1 MTKECLSRIPKYLD
15 LYLDKMTWLKR
26 QQMTY
31 ELIEQGA
38 ISINESRC
46 KSQNVVGQANKT
58 LFING

>member
-46 KSQNVVGQANKT
+46 KSQKCCRT
-58 LFING
+58 SE